1 MKTRVAR
8 FPIEPIILNR
18 WSSRALSG
26 ESITEYEFMRLIE
39 AARWAQSSF
48 NNQPWRFLYALRDTP
63 DWQMFFDLMIPFN
76 QEWAQRAAALIVV
89 VSHTLFEY
97 NGKPSRTHSFD
108 TGAATQTLALQG
120 CAQGL
125 VAHAIE
131 GFDYEKA
138 HKVLQIPD
146 DYVVEAMVVVG
157 KPGNKDL
164 LSPEL
169 QAREEFTDRK
179 ETEAILYKGC
189 WGSDKK
195 P

>member
-1 MKTRVAR
+1 M
-8 FPIEPIILNR
+8 L
-18 WSSRALSG
+18 
-26 ESITEYEFMRLIE
+26 LIE

-76 QEWAQRAAALIVV
+76 QEWAQRAAVLIVV
-89 VSHTLFEY
+89 VSHILFEY

-108 TGAATQTLALQG
+108 TGAATQTLTLQG
-120 CAQGL
+120 YAQGL

-146 DYVVEAMVVVG
+146 DYTVEAMIVVG
-157 KPGNKDL
+157 KPGKKDL

-179 ETEAILYKGC
+179 ETELILCRGC
-189 WGSDKK
+189 WSIDKK
-195 P
+195 H